1 MKDKKHKYLE
11 DLLDEYID
19 LQDEQI
25 EIPALVE
32 KAQKKFSQYVSSDT
46 DAIYKHSD
54 AEDLYKVYITI
65 KKHEE
70 RKAEIHAELT
80 EVEEVLKGF
89 LTSLKGGKVS
99 YEKKD
104 DNDKS
109 KVTFLFWLEDDQVK
123 CNR

>member
-19 LQDEQI
+19 LQDEQL
-25 EIPALVE
+25 EIPVLIE
-32 KAQKKFSQYVSSDT
+32 KAQKKFGQYVSSDT
-46 DAIYKHSD
+46 DPIYKHSD
-54 AEDLYKVYITI
+54 AEDLYKVYMTI

-70 RKAEIHAELT
+70 RKNEISEELA
-80 EVEEVLKGF
+80 EVEDLLKGF
-89 LTSLKGGKVS
+89 LTSLNGGKVS
-99 YEKKD
+99 YEKRD

-109 KVTFLFWLEDDQVK
+109 KITFLFWLEDGQVK